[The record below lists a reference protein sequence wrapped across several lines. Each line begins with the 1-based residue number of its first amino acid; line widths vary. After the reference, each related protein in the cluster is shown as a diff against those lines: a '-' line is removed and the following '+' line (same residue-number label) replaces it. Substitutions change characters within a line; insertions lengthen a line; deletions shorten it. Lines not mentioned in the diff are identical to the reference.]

1 MPQALEDIEWAL
13 ESLELLESPQNGL
26 LEQIIAKSYRVS
38 SLYAWLRQFQL
49 SPRIRIPYPPALVQR
64 TTSD

>member
-1 MPQALEDIEWAL
+1 MPQALEDLEWAL
-13 ESLELLESPQNGL
+13 DRLELLEPAQNGL
-26 LEQIIAKSYRVS
+26 LEQVIAKSYCVS

-49 SPRIRIPYPPALVQR
+49 RPRIRIPYPPALVQR